1 MREKAKMS
9 EYELKCPVCHMGK
22 DDVLSHNGMFNH
34 LNSYHEKR
42 ELARFLERFATFLAE
57 GIE

>member
-1 MREKAKMS
+1 MS